1 MHGDTHA
8 ARDASNRPIRLSLVV
23 RLAGLDIAIV
33 PAGIRV
39 LSTDLVALVL
49 LRVVEDRQLL
59 WRAIEYTWTM
69 HV

>member
-1 MHGDTHA
+1 MSAESSIG
-8 ARDASNRPIRLSLVV
+8 LGLVV
-23 RLAGLDIAIV
+23 RFTGLDKAIV
-33 PAGIRV
+33 PTGIRV

-59 WRAIEYTWTM
+59 WRVVGYTWTM